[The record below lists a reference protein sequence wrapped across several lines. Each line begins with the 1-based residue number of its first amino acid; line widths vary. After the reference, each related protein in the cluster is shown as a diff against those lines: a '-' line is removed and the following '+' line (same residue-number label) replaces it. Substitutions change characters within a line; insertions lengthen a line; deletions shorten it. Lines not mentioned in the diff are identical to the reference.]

1 VEHPMASQKE
11 KTLGSRKVLG
21 IIALLLALSLVGM
34 GIYAAFTDTETAGV
48 VAEAGALDITGADD
62 ISISD
67 MAPGDVA
74 FRGLTVQI
82 PASDNEGDLIR
93 AIRVSVPQ
101 PAPEDDVEGSP
112 TDVGEG
118 TLPEG
123 ASLLTGAQG
132 LQVTLASCSGA
143 WTLPAAGAA
152 LGNDANADGLD
163 DSAACAGTISIN
175 QTEVALNDLVGTGD
189 FEYVPAD
196 FGVTPT
202 ASGTFPDGT
211 TLNMIAQF
219 RLPQAAD
226 NAYENASLTFD
237 LVFEA
242 IQRAGINR

>member
-1 VEHPMASQKE
+1 MS
-11 KTLGSRKVLG
+11 SRKVLG
-21 IIALLLALSLVGM
+21 IAILLFALTLVGM

-48 VAEAGALDITGADD
+48 VAEAGALDITGAND
-62 ISISD
+62 ITISN
-67 MAPGDVA
+67 MAPGDLA

-82 PASDNEGDLIR
+82 PDSDNEGDLIR

-101 PAPEDDVEGSP
+101 PAVGDDVVGTP

-118 TLPEG
+118 SVPVG

-132 LQVTLASCSGA
+132 LRVTLASCSGA

-152 LGNDANADGLD
+152 LGSDVNADGLD
-163 DSAACAGTISIN
+163 DSASCAGTISIN
-175 QTEVALNDLVGTGD
+175 QAEIALNDLVGTGD
-189 FEYVPAD
+189 FEYGPPD
-196 FGVTPT
+196 YGITPT
-202 ASGTFPDGT
+202 GTGTFPDGT

-219 RLPQAAD
+219 RLPAAAD

-242 IQRAGINR
+242 IQRAGVNR